1 MKSFPLSSVIRLLI
15 GISCLAGCTRQPDY
29 FISLPDKASSSETLG
44 AHEIRRYLYLRTGV
58 LPSVRQFAPAEAKR
72 TQVILIASAG
82 NLPASLPVPDSLHKA
97 IASMQEQE
105 YKIITLN
112 PPSGKKIL
120 LLCGRDSV
128 ATLYACYH
136 FIETLGVRFFLHADV
151 IPDKPLSFSLPDLNL
166 SARPLFALRGILPF
180 HDFPEGPDWWDED
193 EYKTVVS
200 QMAKMRMNFIGF
212 HTYPESYPLGPN
224 FTSKAEPMV
233 WIGLPEDVQED
244 GNVTS
249 AYPAMHFTTVDSTWG
264 YWGKPTSSFSFGTAN
279 LFGTDVYSASYMRDV
294 SPWPHS
300 DDENIS
306 IFNNLGAI
314 QSRTFSFARKLGIK
328 VCFGTETPLTIPRK
342 VQEKLKNKGMHPDSP
357 DAVLAIYKG
366 IFTRLKILSP
376 PDYYWLWTPEGWTWE
391 GETRE
396 QVKKTVQDIHL
407 ALQALKETQSPFT
420 LATCGWVLGPSFDR
434 TWFDKV
440 LPKSMPFSCIN
451 RDVGFSP
458 VEPGFAGLSGRP
470 KWQISWLEDDP
481 ALVSPQLWAGRV
493 RKDAADALR
502 YGCTGLMGI
511 HWRTQSIAPALGA
524 LAKAGW
530 EAATYDTTP
539 QPGGRD
545 LNTEDFYTDWAQAMF
560 GEPAAQ
566 PLGKFFAR
574 LDGGPLHKENTER
587 MANLPRT
594 SDWAMS
600 GPGGI
605 RINYSPWDSVKKS
618 FLFAAEFE
626 TFRHLIRG
634 KSSLERFDYWRNV
647 FLYARAQAR
656 VGCLLGE
663 MDQRMQKLLQKSA
676 PDVQEALLFSLILP
690 MRDSL
695 KTAWSEMMHHLL
707 MTVGT
712 TGELGT
718 IANLEMHNLG
728 QLRLLSKY
736 DSVLDSLFPGL
747 VPPIQFPSGWD
758 GEPRIIVTANRS
770 LLEASENFHLR
781 VRVLASKPIEK
792 IDCFWRPLG
801 KGKFRKEAFTF
812 QERQV
817 FELEIP
823 AGVINGEDFEYY
835 VVVKADGKV
844 LYWPATA
851 KERNATVVILQNN
864 FLSGKN

>member
-1 MKSFPLSSVIRLLI
+1 MKISPFQLFISFLFAII
-15 GISCLAGCTRQPDY
+15 CLGSCTRHPDY
-29 FISLPDKASSSETLG
+29 FITLPDKASSTEVLG
-44 AHEIRRYLYLRTGV
+44 AREIRRYLYLRTGI
-58 LPSVRQFAPAEAKR
+58 LPYIIPFDTADTKNVP
-72 TQVILIASAG
+72 VILIASVQ
-82 NLPASLPVPDSLHKA
+82 NIPALHSFPDSLRKA
-97 IASMQEQE
+97 ISSMQEQE

-112 PPSGKKIL
+112 PASEKRIL
-120 LLCGRDSV
+120 LLCGKDSV

-136 FIETLGVRFFLHADV
+136 FIETLGIRFFLHADV
-151 IPDKPLSFSLPDLNL
+151 IPDKIITFSIPDLNI
-166 SARPLFALRGILPF
+166 SARPSFALRGILPF
-180 HDFPEGPDWWDED
+180 HDFPEGPDWWDEE
-193 EYKTVVS
+193 EYKTVLS
-200 QMAKMRMNFIGF
+200 QLAKMRMNFIGF
-212 HTYPESYPLGPN
+212 HTYPESFPQGPHYN
-224 FTSKAEPMV
+224 FKAEPMI
-233 WIGLPEDVQED
+233 WIGLPDDVGED

-249 AYPAMHFTTVDSTWG
+249 AYPAMHSNTGDSTWG
-264 YWGKPTSSFSFGTAN
+264 YWGKPTSSFSFGSAN
-279 LFGTDVYSASYMRDV
+279 LFGTDVYGASYMRNV

-300 DDENIS
+300 DEENIS

-314 QSRTFSFARKLGIK
+314 QSRTFSFARQLGIK
-328 VCFGTETPLTIPRK
+328 VCLGTETPLTIPKK
-342 VQEKLKNKGMHPDSP
+342 VKEKLKNQGIHPNSRE
-357 DAVLAIYKG
+357 AVLTIYKG
-366 IFTRLKILSP
+366 IFTRLKNLSP

-396 QVKKTVQDIHL
+396 QVKKTVQDIQL
-407 ALQALKETQSPFT
+407 ALEAMKETQSPFT
-420 LATCGWVLGPSFDR
+420 PATCGWVLGPSFDR
-434 TWFDKV
+434 TWFDKMF
-440 LPKSMPFSCIN
+440 PKSMPFSCIN

-493 RKDAADALR
+493 RKDAADAFR

-524 LAKAGW
+524 LARAGW

-539 QPGGRD
+539 LAGGRD

-560 GEPAAQ
+560 GEKAAQ

-574 LDGGPLHKENTER
+574 LDGGPLHIENTER
-587 MANLPRT
+587 KANLPRT

-605 RINYSPWDSVKKS
+605 RINYSSWDSVKRS
-618 FLFAAEFE
+618 FHFVEEFE
-626 TFRHLIRG
+626 SFRPLIWG
-634 KSSLERFDYWRNV
+634 KSSLERFDYWKNM
-647 FLYARAQAR
+647 FLYSRAQAR

-663 MDQRMQKLLQKSA
+663 MDRRIQKLLQKSA

-690 MRDSL
+690 LRDSL
-695 KTAWSEMMHHLL
+695 KEAWSEMMRHFL

-718 IANLEMHNLG
+718 IANLELHNLG
-728 QLRLLSKY
+728 QLNLLSKY
-736 DSVLDSLFPGL
+736 DSLLDSLFPGK
-747 VPPIQFPSGWD
+747 VSPIQFPSLWD

-770 LLEASENFHLR
+770 LINASENFHLR
-781 VRVLASKPIEK
+781 VRVLAKNPVEK
-792 IDCFWRPLG
+792 IDCYWRTLG
-801 KGKFRKEAFTF
+801 KGKFRKTAFTF

-835 VVVKADGKV
+835 VVVKTDSKV
-844 LYWPATA
+844 IYWPVTA
-851 KERNATVVILQNN
+851 REKNATVVV
-864 FLSGKN
+864 K